1 MFFVTLKKNSIFS
14 KEQSGYVL
22 VAANFQIFILHLSD
36 LVELTSIEKS
46 LVVFRDLKS
55 AILDLKRG
63 FGTTS
68 VIKMSSLS
76 FAILNTSHFLC
87 FSLAWLGNA
96 FGDKWDFRL
105 SPYHFALFINFAF
118 IIFLHLKKN
127 NRFFFD

>member
-63 FGTTS
+63 FGT
-68 VIKMSSLS
+68 I
-76 FAILNTSHFLC
+76 
-87 FSLAWLGNA
+87 
-96 FGDKWDFRL
+96 
-105 SPYHFALFINFAF
+105 
-118 IIFLHLKKN
+118 
-127 NRFFFD
+127 